1 MSYQDLTKETFQ
13 EALNQDGI
21 LVIDFWAPWCG
32 PCQQFS
38 PTFEAA
44 AENHKDIKFFKVDT
58 DEEQEIA
65 QALKIRSIPTL
76 MVFRDRILLFSQ
88 PGALA
93 PADFE
98 GLLEKVKEVDMD
110 QVRAEIAAQEAQ
122 EGGQGQA

>member
-1 MSYQDLTKETFQ
+1 MSYQDLTKDTFQ
-13 EALNQDGI
+13 DALNQDGTV
-21 LVIDFWAPWCG
+21 VIDFWAPWCG
-32 PCQQFS
+32 PCQQFG

-44 AENHKDIKFFKVDT
+44 AKKHTDMKFFKVNT

-93 PADFE
+93 PAQFE
-98 GLLEKVKEVDMD
+98 ELLAKVQEVDMN
-110 QVRAEIAAQEAQ
+110 QVRAELAAQEQQQGGAQ
-122 EGGQGQA
+122 E

>member
-1 MSYQDLTKETFQ
+1 MSYQELTKDTFQ
-13 EALNQDGI
+13 DALNQDGI
-21 LVIDFWAPWCG
+21 VVIDFWAPWCG

-44 AENHKDIKFFKVDT
+44 AEKHTEMKFFKVNT

-76 MVFRDRILLFSQ
+76 MIFRDRILLFSQ

-93 PADFE
+93 PSQFE
-98 GLLEKVKEVDMD
+98 EVLTQVKEVDMD
-110 QVRAEIAAQEAQ
+110 QVRAELAA
-122 EGGQGQA
+122 QGQAQDDKQA

>member
-1 MSYQDLTKETFQ
+1 MSYQELTKDTFQ
-13 EALNQDGI
+13 DALNQDGI
-21 LVIDFWAPWCG
+21 VVIDFWAPWCG

-44 AENHKDIKFFKVDT
+44 AEKHTEMKFFKVNT

-76 MVFRDRILLFSQ
+76 MIFRDRILLFSQ

-93 PADFE
+93 PAQFE
-98 GLLEKVKEVDMD
+98 EVLTKVKEVDMN
-110 QVRAEIAAQEAQ
+110 QVRAELAA
-122 EGGQGQA
+122 QGQAQDDKQA

>member
-1 MSYQDLTKETFQ
+1 MSYQELTKDTFQ
-13 EALNQDGI
+13 DALNQDGI
-21 LVIDFWAPWCG
+21 VVIDFWAPWCG

-44 AENHKDIKFFKVDT
+44 AEKHTEMKFFKVNT

-76 MVFRDRILLFSQ
+76 MIFRDRILLFSQ

-93 PADFE
+93 PAQFE
-98 GLLEKVKEVDMD
+98 EVLTKVKEVDMD
-110 QVRAEIAAQEAQ
+110 QVRAELAA
-122 EGGQGQA
+122 QGQAQDDKQA

>member
-1 MSYQDLTKETFQ
+1 MSYQEWTKDTFPD
-13 EALNQDGI
+13 ALNQDGI
-21 LVIDFWAPWCG
+21 VVIDFWAPWCG

-44 AENHKDIKFFKVDT
+44 AEKHTEMKFFKVNT

-76 MVFRDRILLFSQ
+76 MIFRDRILLFSQ

-93 PADFE
+93 PAQFE
-98 GLLEKVKEVDMD
+98 EVLTKVKEVDMD
-110 QVRAEIAAQEAQ
+110 QVRAELAA
-122 EGGQGQA
+122 QGQAQDDKQA

>member
-1 MSYQDLTKETFQ
+1 MSYQELTKDTFQ
-13 EALNQDGI
+13 DALNQDGI
-21 LVIDFWAPWCG
+21 VVIDFWAPWCG

-44 AENHKDIKFFKVDT
+44 AEKHTEMKFFKVNT

-76 MVFRDRILLFSQ
+76 MIFRDRILLFSQ

-93 PADFE
+93 PAQFE
-98 GLLEKVKEVDMD
+98 EVLTKVKEVDMD
-110 QVRAEIAAQEAQ
+110 QVRAELAA
-122 EGGQGQA
+122 QGQAQDDQQA

>member
-1 MSYQDLTKETFQ
+1 MSYQELTKDTFQ
-13 EALNQDGI
+13 DALNQDGI
-21 LVIDFWAPWCG
+21 VVIDFWAPWCG

-44 AENHKDIKFFKVDT
+44 AEKYTEMKFFKVNT

-76 MVFRDRILLFSQ
+76 MIFRDRILLFSQ

-93 PADFE
+93 PAQFE
-98 GLLEKVKEVDMD
+98 EVLTKVKEVDMD
-110 QVRAEIAAQEAQ
+110 QVRAELAA
-122 EGGQGQA
+122 QGQAQDDKQA

>member
-1 MSYQDLTKETFQ
+1 MSYQDLTKDTFQ
-13 EALNQDGI
+13 DALNQDGI
-21 LVIDFWAPWCG
+21 VVIDFWAPWCG

-44 AENHKDIKFFKVDT
+44 ADKHSDMKFFKVNT

-76 MVFRDRILLFSQ
+76 MIFRDRILLFSQ

-93 PADFE
+93 PAQFE
-98 GLLEKVKEVDMD
+98 EVLTKVKEVDMD
-110 QVRAEIAAQEAQ
+110 QVRAELAAQEQ
-122 EGGQGQA
+122 QGGDKA

>member
-13 EALNQDGI
+13 DALNQDGTV
-21 LVIDFWAPWCG
+21 VIDFWAPWCG

-44 AENHKDIKFFKVDT
+44 AEKHTDIKFCKVNT

-98 GLLEKVKEVDMD
+98 SLLTKVQEVDMD
-110 QVRAEIAAQEAQ
+110 QVRAEIAAQEQ
-122 EGGQGQA
+122 EGGQSQA